1 VRVYVESNFV
11 LELALEQEQHQDC
24 RRFIELAASKVVDLV
39 LPAFAVLEPYQT
51 LVRRRLDGHA
61 LHLHLHLQLQA
72 QAKHLE
78 RTASISAEVPRLQEA
93 ADLLL
98 RAAQDAASRFVEVRK
113 TLVEVARMIPIDC
126 AALRDA
132 ETLAV
137 EFDLVLPDA
146 VMLASVLSD
155 AAAKPSPSVFINRNT
170 KGPRMPELIESR
182 SKWSASDRHRTV
194 GRDLPVG
201 WQMPSERFAISG
213 AC

>member
-61 LHLHLHLQLQA
+61 LHLQLQA

-137 EFDLVLPDA
+137 EFDLVPPDA

-170 KGPRMPELIESR
+170 KDFDDPDIKKRLAQENCKLVWKFDDGLAYVASR
-182 SKWSASDRHRTV
+182 LAKTD
-194 GRDLPVG
+194 P
-201 WQMPSERFAISG
+201 
-213 AC
+213 